1 MEHEDY
7 KPLIEDVNPE
17 NLVGVEIKKGSIED
31 VKSVFDYDKDS
42 QTIQKEIEYFEN
54 EGATPEQEE
63 NFGFDDFGEDEEEI
77 SNSLSSSGREE
88 IEEEDKGEIE
98 DYYDSA
104 EFVIFITEI
113 ILVFATNFYLKYN
126 KLEKITI
133 EAFEKTKSQHKLLVR
148 SWAKVLQKHNAKV
161 SAEMELLFALGSAY
175 GMKMN
180 NIVQQQ
186 KALAYDKLMEKASSF
201 KNQKAETMK
210 VVKEVKKEEK
220 QKSSGVAFDVDFE
233 SVEEDKDEHK
243 EFRDNMFKKDSP
255 KNEVKT
261 KTEVKKKS
269 TALIDLM

>member
-42 QTIQKEIEYFEN
+42 QTIQKEIEHFEI

-63 NFGFDDFGEDEEEI
+63 NFGFDDFGEDEEG
-77 SNSLSSSGREE
+77 SVNSLGSSGNEE
-88 IEEEDKGEIE
+88 IEEEEDKGEIE

-104 EFVIFITEI
+104 EFVIFVTEI

-133 EAFEKTKSQHKLLVR
+133 DAFEKTKSQHKLLVR

-161 SAEMELLFALGSAY
+161 SSEMELLFALGSAY
-175 GMKMN
+175 GMKVS

-186 KALAYDKLMEKASSF
+186 KALAFDKLMEKANN
-201 KNQKAETMK
+201 KTVKKVEPLK
-210 VVKEVKKEEK
+210 VVKEEK
-220 QKSSGVAFDVDFE
+220 PKSNGVAFE
-233 SVEEDKDEHK
+233 SEEEEKDGHK
-243 EFRDNMFKKDSP
+243 EFRDNIFKEDPPKEKAKVKKDTQK
-255 KNEVKT
+255 KN
-261 KTEVKKKS
+261 

>member
-1 MEHEDY
+1 MEHEDF

-54 EGATPEQEE
+54 EGPTPEQEE
-63 NFGFDDFGEDEEEI
+63 SFGFDDFGEDEEEGI
-77 SNSLSSSGREE
+77 NSLSSSGTEE

-104 EFVIFITEI
+104 EFVIFVTEI

-133 EAFEKTKSQHKLLVR
+133 DAFEKTKSQHKLLVR

-186 KALAYDKLMEKASSF
+186 KALAYDKLMEKANI
-201 KNQKAETMK
+201 KVVKKVEPLK
-210 VVKEVKKEEK
+210 VVKEEK
-220 QKSSGVAFDVDFE
+220 PKSSGIAFE
-233 SVEEDKDEHK
+233 SEEEEKDEHK
-243 EFRDNMFKKDSP
+243 EFRDNMFKEEPP
-255 KNEVKT
+255 KEKVK
-261 KTEVKKKS
+261 VKKDTQKKN

>member
-1 MEHEDY
+1 MEHEDF

-42 QTIQKEIEYFEN
+42 QTIQKEIEYFEI

-63 NFGFDDFGEDEEEI
+63 SLGFDDFGEDEEEGL
-77 SNSLSSSGREE
+77 NSLSSSGTKEVE
-88 IEEEDKGEIE
+88 EEEDKGEIE

-104 EFVIFITEI
+104 EFVIFVTEI

-133 EAFEKTKSQHKLLVR
+133 DAFEKTKSQHKLLVR

-186 KALAYDKLMEKASSF
+186 KALAYDKLMEKANI
-201 KNQKAETMK
+201 KAVKKAEPLK
-210 VVKEVKKEEK
+210 VVKEEK
-220 QKSSGVAFDVDFE
+220 PKSSGVAFDVDFE
-233 SVEEDKDEHK
+233 SVEEEKDEHK
-243 EFRDNMFKKDSP
+243 EFRDSMFKEEPPKD
-255 KNEVKT
+255 KAK
-261 KTEVKKKS
+261 VKKDTQKKN